1 MTSIP
6 NQLQHS
12 NQNMCWVVYAIFQ
25 TDLKLSSQGLAM
37 ARRLLS
43 LQKHYCTINSYRY
56 HFLTLNQLSTVLCSN
71 RTPCTLEDVYSR
83 TSQTEQ
89 FLSLHTR
96 RVEYHKVSTYYSSP
110 ESGSVFTIKS
120 VYVLKPINYP
130 WINSVQTDRQTRRTD
145 KTDERIN
152 VQSTNPQ
159 LSKKYFSHILV

>member
-1 MTSIP
+1 MSG
-6 NQLQHS
+6 
-12 NQNMCWVVYAIFQ
+12 
-25 TDLKLSSQGLAM
+25 QGLAM

-43 LQKHYCTINSYRY
+43 LQKHYCTVNSYRY
-56 HFLTLNQLSTVLCSN
+56 LHHLLISNQLSTALCSN
-71 RTPCTLEDVYSR
+71 GTPCTLEDVYLR

-130 WINSVQTDRQTRRTD
+130 WINSVQTDR
-145 KTDERIN
+145 
-152 VQSTNPQ
+152 
-159 LSKKYFSHILV
+159 